1 MTPSLLNFD
10 AMLALARSNPFEF
23 DRLAA
28 HLRLEAV
35 ASFGSLEL
43 GEKSLLELELMLSR
57 ANCPEERLGVLSE
70 MLIKT
75 VSQLPFL
82 IAHLSQNSYD
92 SAIDSS
98 SPTN

>member
-1 MTPSLLNFD
+1 
-10 AMLALARSNPFEF
+10 MLALARSNPFEF

-35 ASFGSLEL
+35 ASFGSSEL